1 MEGQRIDNAV
11 VRRLA
16 KELAIL
22 HVSVTAEHTVAEIK
36 LLDDALVDQ
45 IAAGEVVERPSSV
58 VKELLENALDASA
71 EAITVEIAE
80 GGRESIRVVDDGS
93 GMDRAD
99 AELCVRRHA
108 TSKIASLEDLQRL
121 VTMGFRGEALASIAS
136 VSRFR
141 LVTRQR
147 TATAGI
153 EVVIEG
159 GSPPTVREVGAPPGT
174 SLEVRDLF
182 FNVPARRKFLKA
194 RQTESHHIAETCLK
208 IALAHPHVRLALFS
222 NGRRVREYL
231 PAKDRVARAR
241 SVFPDLALEVVDA
254 ERDGVRM
261 LAALGP
267 PERARTGARNLYLY
281 VNDRPIVDRGLARA
295 IAFAYGDKLSG
306 GQFPSGAVFLDL
318 DPDAVDVN
326 AHPQKTEVRFAK
338 ASIVYD
344 AVTRMLTK
352 GLGTKTWEGGI
363 TGSASVASGPASRD
377 DDYWKERLAPGP
389 TVEKVA
395 DDASSEPDPWGLGD
409 ALREESPAYADEPT
423 ESAPDEPMRF
433 LGVVGSL
440 WLATHR
446 DHLLAIEPC
455 RAAGALTLESWTGDE
470 LPSQRLLFPER
481 VELTDVEMSRIEV
494 HRDELDE
501 LGIECASV
509 GPRSIA
515 IHSVPRLPTVLV
527 CEPRAEDLLR
537 AALLAFENGVDAR
550 AAMASAATVRVSDEC
565 AADVIAILTQWPPAK
580 RADFI
585 AAWSGVD
592 LRARLP

>member
-1 MEGQRIDNAV
+1 M
-11 VRRLA
+11 
-16 KELAIL
+16 
-22 HVSVTAEHTVAEIK
+22 SEIR

-45 IAAGEVVERPSSV
+45 IAAGEVVERPASV

-80 GGRESIRVVDDGS
+80 GGRESIRVVDDGE

-108 TSKIASLEDLQRL
+108 TSKIGSLEDLQRL
-121 VTMGFRGEALASIAS
+121 VTMGFRGEALASISS

-147 TATAGI
+147 ESTAGI
-153 EVVIEG
+153 EVSIEG
-159 GSPPTVREVGAPPGT
+159 GSGATVREIGAPPGT
-174 SLEVRDLF
+174 SIEVRDLF

-208 IALAHPHVRLALFS
+208 IALAHPHVRLAFFS

-241 SVFPDLALEVVDA
+241 SVFPDLAIEVVEA

-295 IAFAYGDKLSG
+295 VAFAYGDKLGG
-306 GQFPSGAVFLDL
+306 GQYPSGAVFLDL

-338 ASIVYD
+338 ASVVYD

-363 TGSASVASGPASRD
+363 TGSAAVATGPASRA
-377 DDYWKERLAPGP
+377 DDYWEQRLAPGP
-389 TVEKVA
+389 KAEKVA
-395 DDASSEPDPWGLGD
+395 EPESTEVDPWGIGD
-409 ALREESPAYADEPT
+409 ALREASPPYPASDVSTEPL
-423 ESAPDEPMRF
+423 RF
-433 LGVVGSL
+433 LSVLGAL

-446 DHLLAIEPC
+446 EHLIAIEPC
-455 RAAGALTLESWTGDE
+455 RASAALTLESWAEGD
-470 LPSQRLLFPER
+470 LPAQRLLFPER
-481 VELTDVEMSRIEV
+481 IELSEADMQRVEM
-494 HRDELDE
+494 HREELEE
-501 LGIECASV
+501 LGMECASV

-515 IHSVPRLPTVLV
+515 IHSLPRLPAVLV
-527 CEPRAEDLLR
+527 CEPHGEDLLR
-537 AALLAFENGVDAR
+537 AVLIAFENGADAR
-550 AAMASAATVRVSDEC
+550 QAMASAATVRVSDEC
-565 AADVIAILTQWPPAK
+565 AADVIAILSDWPISK
-580 RADFI
+580 RAPF
-585 AAWSGVD
+585 AAVWSPLD

>member
-1 MEGQRIDNAV
+1 M
-11 VRRLA
+11 
-16 KELAIL
+16 
-22 HVSVTAEHTVAEIK
+22 AEIK

-45 IAAGEVVERPSSV
+45 IAAGEVVERPASV

-80 GGRESIRVVDDGS
+80 GGRETIRVVDDGE
-93 GMDRAD
+93 GMDRSD

-108 TSKIASLEDLQRL
+108 TSKIGSLEDLHRL
-121 VTMGFRGEALASIAS
+121 VTMGFRGEALASISS

-147 TATAGI
+147 ESTAGI

-159 GSPPTVREVGAPPGT
+159 GSPPVIREVGAPPGT
-174 SLEVRDLF
+174 SIEVRDLF
-182 FNVPARRKFLKA
+182 YNVPARRKFLKA

-231 PAKDRVARAR
+231 PAKDRVSRARA
-241 SVFPDLALEVVDA
+241 VFPDLALETVEA

-295 IAFAYGDKLSG
+295 VAFAYGDKLSG
-306 GQFPSGAVFLDL
+306 GQYPSGAVFLDL

-338 ASIVYD
+338 ASVVYD

-363 TGSASVASGPASRD
+363 TGSAAVASGPASRA
-377 DDYWKERLAPGP
+377 DDYWEERLAPGP
-389 TVEKVA
+389 KVEKVA
-395 DDASSEPDPWGLGD
+395 EPESKEVDPWGIGD
-409 ALREESPAYADEPT
+409 ALREASPPYPASEESTAHEPL
-423 ESAPDEPMRF
+423 RF
-433 LGVVGSL
+433 LSVLGAL

-446 DHLLAIEPC
+446 EHLIAVEPC
-455 RAAGALTLESWTGDE
+455 RAAAALTLDSWDEGD
-470 LPSQRLLFPER
+470 LPAQRLLFPER
-481 VELTDVEMSRIEV
+481 VELGDADMQQVEM
-494 HRDELDE
+494 HRDELEE
-501 LGIECASV
+501 LGMECASV

-515 IHSVPRLPTVLV
+515 IHSLPRLPAVLV
-527 CEPRAEDLLR
+527 CEPHGEDLLR
-537 AALLAFENGVDAR
+537 AVLLAFENGIDAR
-550 AAMASAATVRVSDEC
+550 QAMASAATVRVSDEC
-565 AADVIAILTQWPPAK
+565 AADVIALLSDWPIAK
-580 RADFI
+580 RAPF
-585 AAWSGVD
+585 AAVWSPLD

>member
-1 MEGQRIDNAV
+1 M
-11 VRRLA
+11 
-16 KELAIL
+16 
-22 HVSVTAEHTVAEIK
+22 AEIRV
-36 LLDDALVDQ
+36 LDDALVDQ
-45 IAAGEVVERPSSV
+45 IAAGEVVERPASV

-80 GGRESIRVVDDGS
+80 GGREVIRIVDDGH
-93 GMDRAD
+93 GMDRKN

-108 TSKIASLEDLQRL
+108 TSKIESLEDLQRL
-121 VTMGFRGEALASIAS
+121 ITMGFRGEALASISS
-136 VSRFR
+136 VSRFK
-141 LVTRQR
+141 LITRQR
-147 TATAGI
+147 EATAGT

-159 GSPPTVREVGAPPGT
+159 GSAPSVREVGAPPGT
-174 SLEVRDLF
+174 SIEIRDLF

-231 PAKDRVARAR
+231 PAKDRIGRARA
-241 SVFPDLALEVVDA
+241 VFPDLALEAVEA

-261 LAALGP
+261 LALLGP
-267 PERARTGARNLYLY
+267 PERARMGARNLYLY

-295 IAFAYGDKLSG
+295 VAFAYGDKLSG
-306 GQFPSGAVFLDL
+306 GQYPSGAVFLDL
-318 DPDAVDVN
+318 DPDVVDVN

-338 ASIVYD
+338 ASVVYD

-363 TGSASVASGPASRD
+363 TGSAAVASGPASRA
-377 DDYWKERLAPGP
+377 DDYWEERLAPGP
-389 TVEKVA
+389 KVEKVA
-395 DDASSEPDPWGLGD
+395 PEAAEPEVDPWGIGD
-409 ALREESPAYADEPT
+409 ALRESSPTYPATTSDDE
-423 ESAPDEPMRF
+423 DVEPMQF
-433 LGVVGSL
+433 LGVLGAL

-446 DHLLAIEPC
+446 DHLIAIEPC
-455 RAAGALTLESWTGDE
+455 RAATALTLGAWSDGD

-481 VELTDVEMSRIEV
+481 VELNDSDMQHVET
-494 HRDELDE
+494 HRQELEE
-501 LGIECASV
+501 LGIECASM

-515 IHSVPRLPTVLV
+515 IHSLPRLPAVLV

-537 AALLAFENGVDAR
+537 SVLLAFESGGDAR
-550 AAMASAATVRVSDEC
+550 HAMASAATVRVSDEC
-565 AADVIAILTQWPPAK
+565 AADVIALLANWDVKK
-580 RADFI
+580 RAAFS
-585 AAWSGVD
+585 AVWSPLE